1 MMFTMMNISEFEMAS
16 WSKTEISEVIDNA
29 IAIMGLEA
37 LKNEQREAFKSF
49 IERQDVFQRAIE
61 STTGT

>member
-1 MMFTMMNISEFEMAS
+1 MFTMMNISEFEMAS